1 VCSALGVDAGVVD
14 YDARAR
20 GESRFCV
27 LAAHSHLCPVLCVT
41 SIHVYKF
48 YATISIKIFRPQ
60 NSDIRTALKPS
71 HNDNITSIF
80 DVGLSPCP
88 AESGHLKSRHFK
100 SRHPCGISD
109 FAATMMRATPLHVAH
124 THASHPRAMSNP
136 LEERFSR
143 SWVDHLSRL
152 REVEATIPPEV
163 EGDPA
168 LRYSVPRIVCIGEES
183 SGKSSTL
190 ERVAMM
196 SVFPSDERLCTRVPI
211 ELRLRHRDQESLA
224 KEDERFRDG
233 GYVVM
238 RMVPGVGSKL
248 AADVSSQM
256 HPDDVPAQVRTW
268 MERLVEAANGAVTG
282 VTDDRIII
290 ELYSPLCVNLD
301 LIDLP
306 GIVAGSI
313 PGEPTDMMD
322 RTRNLSASFLN
333 DETHPHTFVIAV
345 ASAREARIRNSQAME
360 LVQRYNKVQFTI
372 GALTMADL
380 SADTRRESP
389 YTRLIE
395 RVNAE
400 ADDTPELGL
409 GYVALKNRDTV
420 TASRAQSREEL
431 ERANQDEKEWF
442 AEYLPG
448 HSDRCGI
455 ESLVDRLVQKVDE
468 YTRGP
473 WIVAERKRIETEC
486 IKVRQEL
493 NEMGEFVPNDLT
505 ELISYFSSEVEKWC
519 EPSIETVLEFV
530 PTLTSGSVGLPDIY
544 DTTKMTCWQEKDI
557 ESLNPPRPN
566 PGMNYQVDPDSLK
579 KFDAKMFDIERSLL
593 IKSWSSFVPIAHKD
607 LFVQDTQAHLFVRDT
622 VPGASSPTSSNST
635 WTVRNDAMNTISNYF
650 KQQPSGRGSL
660 LFVGRYCSNDD
671 DCHKLV
677 GFFVTENMTSRGHE
691 IQTMLTALGKHVPT
705 NDRSSSQTPQS
716 PNNVGAGIPFGFYG
730 FGPIPS
736 TSSGRPIRRA
746 RRPPKLH
753 KSLQGKHNEVI
764 LMQLSG
770 RPVLR
775 AQVQRT
781 EDLEKYYDD
790 ALQLRKYVVKMCQTN
805 ARAFFKSLTA
815 SVLDSVKTK
824 DARFS
829 VFFETLSFAL
839 GDWCE
844 ERVQGATDRFVEFI
858 DRTRAVFENRD
869 TYFQIT
875 SSYFTNALT
884 RMLRDII
891 FFQCADSSIVDLF
904 KSGKLNELL
913 RRHCRE
919 HEINVDDLYVEDC
932 VEQRKKALLKME
944 TLITMKNK
952 LQEIFTS
959 EADARTSERSPTT
972 PEADTPPAKTLSHSL
987 SRTSI

>member
-1 VCSALGVDAGVVD
+1 MV
-14 YDARAR
+14 
-20 GESRFCV
+20 
-27 LAAHSHLCPVLCVT
+27 
-41 SIHVYKF
+41 
-48 YATISIKIFRPQ
+48 
-60 NSDIRTALKPS
+60 
-71 HNDNITSIF
+71 
-80 DVGLSPCP
+80 
-88 AESGHLKSRHFK
+88 
-100 SRHPCGISD
+100 
-109 FAATMMRATPLHVAH
+109 MRATPLRVAH

-136 LEERFSR
+136 LEERFRR
-143 SWVDHLSRL
+143 SWFDHLSRL

-238 RMVPGVGSKL
+238 RMAPGVGSKL

-333 DETHPHTFVIAV
+333 DKTHPHTFVIAV

-380 SADTRRESP
+380 SADTRRELP

-420 TASRAQSREEL
+420 TASRENQSREEL
-431 ERANQDEKEWF
+431 ERANQDEKDWF
-442 AEYLPG
+442 AKHLPG
-448 HSDRCGI
+448 HSERCGI

-468 YTRGP
+468 YTEGP
-473 WIVAERKRIETEC
+473 WIVAERERIETEC
-486 IKVRQEL
+486 VKVRQEL
-493 NEMGEFVPNDLT
+493 NDMGEFVPNDLN

-519 EPSIETVLEFV
+519 EPSFEALLEFV
-530 PTLTSGSVGLPDIY
+530 PTLTFGSVGLPHIY
-544 DTTKMTCWQEKDI
+544 DNLKTKPWQQSDI
-557 ESLNPPRPN
+557 QSLNPPTNPPTIPPTMNFGFGPPVGPN
-566 PGMNYQVDPDSLK
+566 ILK
-579 KFDAKMFDIERSLL
+579 KFDARMFYARPNIITSRWLSVMT
-593 IKSWSSFVPIAHKD
+593 IRHGD
-607 LFVQDTQAHLFVRDT
+607 LFVQDTQT
-622 VPGASSPTSSNST
+622 PGTLNST
-635 WTVRNDAMNTISNYF
+635 WTVRNDAINAITTHF
-650 KQQPSGRGSL
+650 KQIFGGGTL
-660 LFVGRYCSNDD
+660 LFVGRYCSNDED
-671 DCHKLV
+671 GRNSGKLV
-677 GFFVTENMTSRGHE
+677 GFFITEDMISRGHE
-691 IQTMLTALGKHVPT
+691 IQTMLTALGNCGGGTNFVPGPRPCRLV
-705 NDRSSSQTPQS
+705 RSNELVVLSNP
-716 PNNVGAGIPFGFYG
+716 
-730 FGPIPS
+730 
-736 TSSGRPIRRA
+736 A
-746 RRPPKLH
+746 RQALR
-753 KSLQGKHNEVI
+753 V
-764 LMQLSG
+764 
-770 RPVLR
+770 PVDK
-775 AQVQRT
+775 T
-781 EDLEKYYDD
+781 EDLKKYYDE
-790 ALQLRKYVVKMCQTN
+790 ALQLRKSVVKMCQAN
-805 ARAFFKSLTA
+805 ARAFFNSLTA
-815 SVLDSVKTK
+815 SVLERLKAK

-829 VFFETLSFAL
+829 VFFETLSIVLDNWCKACVQNVTDEFAKFL
-839 GDWCE
+839 S
-844 ERVQGATDRFVEFI
+844 RTGA
-858 DRTRAVFENRD
+858 ALENRD
-869 TYFQIT
+869 RYFQIT

-891 FFQCADSSIVDLF
+891 FFQCADSNIVDLF
-904 KSGKLNELL
+904 KSGELNELL

-919 HEINVDDLYVEDC
+919 HEINVADLYVEDC
-932 VEQRKKALLKME
+932 AEQRKKALLKME

-959 EADARTSERSPTT
+959 EAGARTSEQSPTT
-972 PEADTPPAKTLSHSL
+972 PEADTPPVETLSHSL
-987 SRTSI
+987 SQTSI

>member
-1 VCSALGVDAGVVD
+1 V
-14 YDARAR
+14 R
-20 GESRFCV
+20 
-27 LAAHSHLCPVLCVT
+27 
-41 SIHVYKF
+41 
-48 YATISIKIFRPQ
+48 
-60 NSDIRTALKPS
+60 
-71 HNDNITSIF
+71 
-80 DVGLSPCP
+80 
-88 AESGHLKSRHFK
+88 
-100 SRHPCGISD
+100 
-109 FAATMMRATPLHVAH
+109 VAH
-124 THASHPRAMSNP
+124 IDASHPRVMSNP
-136 LEERFSR
+136 LEERFRR
-143 SWVDHLSRL
+143 SWFDHLSRL

-238 RMVPGVGSKL
+238 RMAPGVGSKL

-256 HPDDVPAQVRTW
+256 HPDDVPAQVRFW

-333 DETHPHTFVIAV
+333 DKTHPHTFVIAV

-380 SADTRRESP
+380 SADARRESP

-420 TASRAQSREEL
+420 TTSRENQSREEL

-442 AEYLPG
+442 AEHLPG
-448 HSDRCGI
+448 HSERCGI

-468 YTRGP
+468 YTKGP
-473 WIVAERKRIETEC
+473 WIVAERERIEKEC
-486 IKVRQEL
+486 VKVRHQL
-493 NEMGEFVPNDLT
+493 NGMGEFLPNDLN
-505 ELISYFSSEVEKWC
+505 ELISYFSSEVEKCC
-519 EPSIETVLEFV
+519 EPSFEAVLEFV
-530 PTLTSGSVGLPDIY
+530 PTLTSGSIGLPDIY
-544 DTTKMTCWQEKDI
+544 DTTKMTCWREKDV

-566 PGMNYQVDPDSLK
+566 PGMCYQVDPDSLK
-579 KFDAKMFDIERSLL
+579 KFDARMFDTEPSLR

-607 LFVQDTQAHLFVRDT
+607 LFVTDKSGQDTSGTLF
-622 VPGASSPTSSNST
+622 PISSSIT
-635 WTVRNDAMNTISNYF
+635 WTVRNDAMNTISNHF
-650 KQQPSGRGSL
+650 KQPSGRGSV
-660 LFVGRYCSNDD
+660 LFVGRYCSNDND
-671 DCHKLV
+671 GGKIV
-677 GFFVTENMTSRGHE
+677 GFFVTEDMTSRGHE
-691 IQTMLTALGKHVPT
+691 IQTMLTALGKRVPT
-705 NDRSSSQTPQS
+705 NDRSPSQTSQS
-716 PNNVGAGIPFGFYG
+716 PSWAFRAGPSFGGHPNG
-730 FGPIPS
+730 FNSPRGPV
-736 TSSGRPIRRA
+736 PILRA
-746 RRPPKLH
+746 RRL
-753 KSLQGKHNEVI
+753 LAAEQNTGVI
-764 LMQLSG
+764 LLQCCG
-770 RPVLR
+770 RPLLR
-775 AQVQRT
+775 AQVDRT

-790 ALQLRKYVVKMCQTN
+790 GLQLRKSAVKMCQANT
-805 ARAFFKSLTA
+805 RAFFKALTTY
-815 SVLDSVKTK
+815 VLDSLKAK

-829 VFFETLSFAL
+829 VFFKTISVVLDNWCKACVQNVTDEFAKFFN
-839 GDWCE
+839 
-844 ERVQGATDRFVEFI
+844 RTGA
-858 DRTRAVFENRD
+858 AFENRD

-875 SSYFTNALT
+875 SVYFTNAVT
-884 RMLRDII
+884 RTMREII
-891 FFQCADSSIVDLF
+891 FFQCADASIVDLF
-904 KSGKLNELL
+904 KSGELNELL
-913 RRHCRE
+913 RWHCRE

-932 VEQRKKALLKME
+932 VEQRKKAMLKME

-959 EADARTSERSPTT
+959 EVDARTSEQSPTT
-972 PEADTPPAKTLSHSL
+972 PEVDTPPVPTLSHSL

>member
-1 VCSALGVDAGVVD
+1 
-14 YDARAR
+14 
-20 GESRFCV
+20 
-27 LAAHSHLCPVLCVT
+27 
-41 SIHVYKF
+41 
-48 YATISIKIFRPQ
+48 
-60 NSDIRTALKPS
+60 
-71 HNDNITSIF
+71 
-80 DVGLSPCP
+80 
-88 AESGHLKSRHFK
+88 
-100 SRHPCGISD
+100 
-109 FAATMMRATPLHVAH
+109 MRVAH
-124 THASHPRAMSNP
+124 VDASHPRVMSNP
-136 LEERFSR
+136 LEERFRR
-143 SWVDHLSRL
+143 SWFDHLSRL

-238 RMVPGVGSKL
+238 RMAPGVGSKL
-248 AADVSSQM
+248 LADVSSQM

-290 ELYSPLCVNLD
+290 ELYSPLCLNLD

-313 PGEPTDMMD
+313 PGEPTDIMD

-333 DETHPHTFVIAV
+333 DKTNPHTFVIAV

-389 YTRLIE
+389 YSRLIE

-420 TASRAQSREEL
+420 TASRENQSREEL

-442 AEYLPG
+442 AEHLPG
-448 HSDRCGI
+448 HAERCGI

-468 YTRGP
+468 YTKGP
-473 WIVAERKRIETEC
+473 WIVAERERIEQEC
-486 IKVRQEL
+486 VKVRHQL
-493 NEMGEFVPNDLT
+493 NGMGEFLPNDLN
-505 ELISYFSSEVEKWC
+505 ELISYFSSEVEKC
-519 EPSIETVLEFV
+519 YKPSFEAVLEFV

-544 DTTKMTCWQEKDI
+544 DTTRMTCWREKDV
-557 ESLNPPRPN
+557 ESLNPPRKN
-566 PGMNYQVDPDSLK
+566 PGMNYQADPGSLK
-579 KFDAKMFDIERSLL
+579 KFDARMFDAEPSL
-593 IKSWSSFVPIAHKD
+593 IKKTWSSFVPIAHKD
-607 LFVQDTQAHLFVRDT
+607 LFVTDNLAQ
-622 VPGASSPTSSNST
+622 GTSGTSTT
-635 WTVRNDAMNTISNYF
+635 WTVRNDAIDTISNYF
-650 KQQPSGRGSL
+650 KQPSGCGSV
-660 LFVGRYCSNDD
+660 LFIGRYCSNDND
-671 DCHKLV
+671 GGKIV
-677 GFFVTENMTSRGHE
+677 GFFVTEDMTSRRHE
-691 IQTMLTALGKHVPT
+691 IQTMLTALSKRLPT
-705 NDRSSSQTPQS
+705 YDRSPSQTPQS
-716 PNNVGAGIPFGFYG
+716 PNNVEAGFSFGFG
-730 FGPIPS
+730 TTP
-736 TSSGRPIRRA
+736 TSSGRPIRHA
-746 RRPPKLH
+746 RRPPRRH
-753 KSLQGKHNEVI
+753 DFSQSRYNEVI
-764 LMQLSG
+764 LIQHSA
-770 RPVLR
+770 RPLLR
-775 AQVQRT
+775 AQVDST

-790 ALQLRKYVVKMCQTN
+790 GLKLRKSVVKMCQAN
-805 ARAFFKSLTA
+805 AHAFFKALTA
-815 SVLDSVKTK
+815 SVLDSLKAK

-829 VFFETLSFAL
+829 MFFKTISVVLDNWCKACVQNVTDEFAKFL
-839 GDWCE
+839 T
-844 ERVQGATDRFVEFI
+844 RTGAVL
-858 DRTRAVFENRD
+858 ENRD

-875 SSYFTNALT
+875 SEYFTNAVT
-884 RMLRDII
+884 RMMRKII
-891 FFQCADSSIVDLF
+891 FFQSADSSIVDLF
-904 KSGKLNELL
+904 KSGELNELL
-913 RRHCRE
+913 RWHCEHACE
-919 HEINVDDLYVEDC
+919 HEINVEDLYVEDC
-932 VEQRKKALLKME
+932 VEHRKKAMLKME
-944 TLITMKNK
+944 TLITMKNR

-959 EADARTSERSPTT
+959 EVDARTSEQSPTTPSEVDARTSEQSPTT
-972 PEADTPPAKTLSHSL
+972 PEVDTPPVATLSLSL

>member
-1 VCSALGVDAGVVD
+1 
-14 YDARAR
+14 
-20 GESRFCV
+20 
-27 LAAHSHLCPVLCVT
+27 
-41 SIHVYKF
+41 
-48 YATISIKIFRPQ
+48 
-60 NSDIRTALKPS
+60 
-71 HNDNITSIF
+71 
-80 DVGLSPCP
+80 
-88 AESGHLKSRHFK
+88 
-100 SRHPCGISD
+100 
-109 FAATMMRATPLHVAH
+109 MRVAH
-124 THASHPRAMSNP
+124 IDASHPRVMSNP
-136 LEERFSR
+136 LEERFRR
-143 SWVDHLSRL
+143 SWFDHLSRL

-238 RMVPGVGSKL
+238 RMAPGVGSKL

-256 HPDDVPAQVRTW
+256 HPDDVPAQVRFW

-420 TASRAQSREEL
+420 TALKYNSREEL

-442 AEYLPG
+442 AEHLPG
-448 HSDRCGI
+448 HSERCGI

-468 YTRGP
+468 YTKGP
-473 WIVAERKRIETEC
+473 WIVAERERIETEC
-486 IKVRQEL
+486 VKVRQEL
-493 NEMGEFVPNDLT
+493 NDMGEFVPNDLN

-519 EPSIETVLEFV
+519 EPSFEALLEFV
-530 PTLTSGSVGLPDIY
+530 PTLTFGSVGLPHIY
-544 DTTKMTCWQEKDI
+544 DNLKTKPWQQSDI
-557 ESLNPPRPN
+557 QSYNPPTTNRDLDLP
-566 PGMNYQVDPDSLK
+566 VDSNFLK
-579 KFDAKMFDIERSLL
+579 KFDARMFYARPNIITSR
-593 IKSWSSFVPIAHKD
+593 WSVVNTIGHDD
-607 LFVQDTQAHLFVRDT
+607 LFVQDTQR
-622 VPGASSPTSSNST
+622 PGTLNSGIYSV
-635 WTVRNDAMNTISNYF
+635 WTVRNDAINAITAHFNQIF
-650 KQQPSGRGSL
+650 GGGTL
-660 LFVGRYCSNDD
+660 LFVGRYCSNDED
-671 DCHKLV
+671 GRNSGKLV
-677 GFFVTENMTSRGHE
+677 GFFITEDMISRGHE
-691 IQTMLTALGKHVPT
+691 IQTMMTALGNCEGGANFVGP
-705 NDRSSSQTPQS
+705 NPFRLVRS
-716 PNNVGAGIPFGFYG
+716 
-730 FGPIPS
+730 
-736 TSSGRPIRRA
+736 
-746 RRPPKLH
+746 
-753 KSLQGKHNEVI
+753 NEVVV
-764 LMQLSG
+764 LSNPA
-770 RPVLR
+770 RQALR
-775 AQVQRT
+775 APVDKT
-781 EDLEKYYDD
+781 EDLKKYYDE
-790 ALQLRKYVVKMCQTN
+790 ALQLRKSAVKVCQAN

-815 SVLDSVKTK
+815 SVLDSLKAK

-829 VFFETLSFAL
+829 VFSETLAVVLDNWCKACVQNVTDEFAKFL
-839 GDWCE
+839 S
-844 ERVQGATDRFVEFI
+844 RTGA
-858 DRTRAVFENRD
+858 ALKNRD

-875 SSYFTNALT
+875 SEYFTNAVT
-884 RMLRDII
+884 RMMREII

-904 KSGKLNELL
+904 KSGELNELL
-913 RRHCRE
+913 RWHCHE

-932 VEQRKKALLKME
+932 VEQRKKAMLKME
-944 TLITMKNK
+944 TLITMKNN

-959 EADARTSERSPTT
+959 EVDARTSEQSPTT
-972 PEADTPPAKTLSHSL
+972 PEVDTPPVPTLSHSL